1 MSVETRSACRQYQS
15 NGKARRNTR
24 LFTTNR
30 DISILN
36 FAAVVIHVPNE
47 TPWVIG
53 GCLILSYRG
62 LDMPNIALST
72 IKMNENFTLSV

>member
-1 MSVETRSACRQYQS
+1 MTNHERGNEVSVQAISIKR
-15 NGKARRNTR
+15 KARRNTS

-53 GCLILSYRG
+53 GCLIVAYRG
-62 LDMPNIALST
+62 LDMPNIVLRLP
-72 IKMNENFTLSV
+72 K